1 MTTTPVS
8 FRIDREQDELLD
20 RLAEATDRPKSWHL
34 EQALN
39 HYLEVQRWQI
49 RHIQKALDEVNQGKA
64 KLIPHATVM
73 TRLRSWG
80 KGRRRRKSRR

>member
-8 FRIDREQDELLD
+8 FRIHREQDKLLEK
-20 RLAEATDRPKSWHL
+20 LAEATDRPKSWHL

-39 HYLEVQRWQI
+39 NYLEVQQWQI
-49 RHIQKALDEVNQGKA
+49 RHIQKALDELQGGKA

-73 TRLRSWG
+73 ARLRSWG
-80 KGRRRRKSRR
+80 QGRRRRKSRR

>member
-1 MTTTPVS
+1 
-8 FRIDREQDELLD
+8 
-20 RLAEATDRPKSWHL
+20 
-34 EQALN
+34 
-39 HYLEVQRWQI
+39 VQRWQI